1 MTTTAT
7 VLTAATSQVSHRLFR
22 SQPHP
27 GFALTVIPH
36 RHLGVPQLALLLHQ
50 RGPSAG
56 LHPLVARQRRH
67 LRRGVLRRQRR
78 DERHGCVPE
87 PLCQDWQAVPQEAG
101 RGAEH
106 PAGSECGAAQ
116 SNESTPDGR
125 TRDGQG
131 SKIRDRYISDSKKHL
146 ESTSAEIAKLE
157 VELEVAKE
165 KESRLRASLERAER
179 ADRGVI
185 EKKKASRECW
195 SGRRRNGAD

>member
-1 MTTTAT
+1 
-7 VLTAATSQVSHRLFR
+7 V
-22 SQPHP
+22 
-27 GFALTVIPH
+27 
-36 RHLGVPQLALLLHQ
+36 
-50 RGPSAG
+50 
-56 LHPLVARQRRH
+56 
-67 LRRGVLRRQRR
+67 
-78 DERHGCVPE
+78 
-87 PLCQDWQAVPQEAG
+87 
-101 RGAEH
+101 
-106 PAGSECGAAQ
+106 
-116 SNESTPDGR
+116 R

-165 KESRLRASLERAER
+165 KESRLRASLELAER